1 MKTPTKVTKRGGMR
15 ALGAATAKVTG
26 PLFRKRGFAETGILT
41 NWPEIMGKVLA
52 ARTVPQ
58 RISYPKGER
67 AEGTLYIRV
76 ESAWATELQHLSPQV
91 IERINS
97 YFGYRAVARLAI
109 SQGAVPSG
117 VDAAPAADPQP
128 ATSGQPS
135 PKAPT
140 PSAEIAKID
149 DEDLRQALAGLDVA
163 VQGENKTSGTP

>member
-1 MKTPTKVTKRGGMR
+1 MTAPTKRGGMR

-26 PLFRKRGFAETGILT
+26 PLFRKRGFAEAGILT
-41 NWPEIMGKVLA
+41 NWPEIIGHVLA
-52 ARTVPQ
+52 ERSMPQ

-67 AEGTLYIRV
+67 SDATLYIRV

-117 VDAAPAADPQP
+117 TDAAPAAEEQP
-128 ATSGQPS
+128 STSGQP
-135 PKAPT
+135 PRAA
-140 PSAEIAKID
+140 PSATGEISKID
-149 DEDLRQALAGLDVA
+149 DEDLRAALASLDAA
-163 VQGENKTSGTP
+163 VQVHGKPSGNP